1 MGVERAVTCWY
12 AHHQV
17 IRLEITRLQTLLDQL
32 QSSEEKPSP
41 QEAAE
46 VKHQLAL
53 AQASLLNLGP
63 CPKPMMG

>member
-17 IRLEITRLQTLLDQL
+17 IQLEIARLQTLL
-32 QSSEEKPSP
+32 EPSQEAKLAP
-41 QEAAE
+41 KEAAE
-46 VKHQLAL
+46 AEHQLAL

-63 CPKPMMG
+63 CPRPMMG